1 MNNNRITDIKQVSSL
16 SPGRGVGVRLM
27 KKNRLSL
34 FVIMISLFVSL
45 SAIAQQPK
53 FQPTWQ
59 SLEKYQIPDW
69 FRDAKFGIFIHWGVY
84 SVPAFESEWYP
95 RNMYLKDSKEYEH
108 HIKMYGPQN
117 KFGYKD
123 FIPMFKAEKF
133 GAEKWIDLFKK
144 SGAKY
149 IVPVAEHHDGFA
161 MYNTALSKW
170 NAAQM
175 GPKRDVIGELEKAS
189 RKAGLMFGV
198 SSHRIEHWWFFGGGR
213 NFDSDVNDSAYAD
226 FYGPAVNT
234 DGTNDDEKRSP
245 ISPEFMNDW
254 LLRDVELVGKYH
266 PDLVWFDWWIA
277 QKEMEPYR
285 KSFASFYYNKAI
297 EWNKGVVINYKHD
310 AYPDSAAVLDL
321 ERGKLAG
328 IRPLAWQ
335 TDDAIGN
342 KSWGFTNDNTF
353 KTAQYVITNLIDIVS
368 KNGNLLLN
376 IGPRPDGTITEE
388 ETNVLLGTGK
398 WLDVNGEAI
407 YGTRPWKI
415 YGEGPTE
422 SASGEFK
429 EQKPYTSKDIR
440 FTTKSDTLFAITL
453 ALPATKESINIS
465 LLSIKNNNGI
475 IANVQ
480 LIGSNTKL
488 NWSQKKDVLVIK
500 APADYPSENAAAFRI
515 TFKK

>member
-1 MNNNRITDIKQVSSL
+1 
-16 SPGRGVGVRLM
+16 M
-27 KKNRLSL
+27 KRQTSEHLAKNRLSL
-34 FVIMISLFVSL
+34 LVIILCFISLPAF
-45 SAIAQQPK
+45 AQQPK
-53 FQPTWQ
+53 FQASWQ
-59 SLEKYQIPDW
+59 SLEKYEIPAW

-84 SVPAFESEWYP
+84 SVPAFNNEWYP
-95 RNMYLKDSKEYEH
+95 REMYLKDSKVYKH
-108 HIKMYGPQN
+108 HIETYGTQD

-133 GAEKWIDLFKK
+133 NAEKWVELFKK

-161 MYNTALSKW
+161 MYNSALTRW
-170 NAAQM
+170 NAFLM
-175 GPKRDVIGELEKAS
+175 GPKRDVVGELEAAS

-213 NFDSDVNDSAYAD
+213 NFDSDVNDSAFAD
-226 FYGPAVNT
+226 FYGPATNT
-234 DGTNDDEKRSP
+234 DGTKENGDRAQ

-254 LLRDVELVGKYH
+254 LLRDVELVNKYH

-285 KSFASFYYNKAI
+285 KSFAAFYYNKAK
-297 EWNKGVVINYKHD
+297 EWNKEVVINYKHD

-321 ERGKLAG
+321 ERGKLSG
-328 IRPLAWQ
+328 IRALAWQ

-342 KSWGFTNDNTF
+342 KSWGFTNDNDF
-353 KTAQYVITNLIDIVS
+353 KSTQYVITNLIDIVS

-376 IGPRPDGTITEE
+376 IGPRSDGTITDE

-398 WLDVNGEAI
+398 WLAINGEAI
-407 YGTRPWKI
+407 YGTRPWKL

-429 EQKPYTSKDIR
+429 MQKPYTSKDIR
-440 FTTKSDTLFAITL
+440 FTTHNDTLYAITL
-453 ALPATKESINIS
+453 ALPAPKENININA
-465 LLSIKNNNGI
+465 LSTQNSNGTV
-475 IANVQ
+475 ADVQ
-480 LIGSNTKL
+480 LIGSDEKL
-488 NWSQKKDVLVIK
+488 KWSQKKNMLTINAPK
-500 APADYPSENAAAFRI
+500 SYPADDAAAFRI
-515 TFKK
+515 IFKK